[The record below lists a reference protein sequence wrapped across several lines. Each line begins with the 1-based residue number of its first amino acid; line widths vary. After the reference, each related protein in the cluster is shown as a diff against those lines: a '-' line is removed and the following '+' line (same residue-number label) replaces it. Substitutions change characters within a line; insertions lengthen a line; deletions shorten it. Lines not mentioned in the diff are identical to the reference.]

1 MEQEFQKKE
10 RELQEEKEK
19 VCQEQQKVKE
29 EQQRLRQEQER
40 VRQLEADKE
49 ASAREGL
56 GEDSS
61 LQVIL
66 VKLIASIRPGLFFRS
81 NVLCQIYKK
90 NYTRHGGMRQ

>member
-1 MEQEFQKKE
+1 MNQIILEGIKVESLIGY
-10 RELQEEKEK
+10 LQEEKEK

-40 VRQLEADKE
+40 VRQLVAEKE

-61 LQVIL
+61 LLQVIL
-66 VKLIASIRPGLFFRS
+66 VKLI
-81 NVLCQIYKK
+81 
-90 NYTRHGGMRQ
+90 

>member
-40 VRQLEADKE
+40 VRQLVAEKE

-56 GEDSS
+56 GEYSS
-61 LQVIL
+61 LLQVIL
-66 VKLIASIRPGLFFRS
+66 EELI
-81 NVLCQIYKK
+81 
-90 NYTRHGGMRQ
+90 